1 MRRPGSNECLQDKP
15 RNRHFAEWRFLPL
28 IRTVTVNPKIW
39 NVIVI
44 GMSLTSLPEDT
55 VTNRLPYSFGALGGH
70 KTIFIL
76 PKTAHF
82 VNSRRRTSP
91 PRSARHL
98 PLTRGGFST
107 PAPKAPLVKG
117 SWRAAPERLPRRSGQ
132 RLPSQG
138 SCQPQAD

>member
-82 VNSRRRTSP
+82 VNSRRRGPWLPFQGPIP
-91 PRSARHL
+91 PIRGKCPEGTKGVGMLSAE
-98 PLTRGGFST
+98 G
-107 PAPKAPLVKG
+107 
-117 SWRAAPERLPRRSGQ
+117 
-132 RLPSQG
+132 
-138 SCQPQAD
+138 